1 MAITTGAE
9 LATAVANWTG
19 RADLT
24 SRIPEFV
31 ALAEAKMNRVLRTPE
46 METKDAAF
54 SITGEY
60 VAVPTGFLAARMFYL
75 NDSDKTVLSFMPDD
89 TQSDYFGTATGTPK
103 YFSVVGSN
111 FRFGP
116 VPPSTYTATLVYYKA
131 PASVSAG
138 GSATNFILA
147 SHPDVYL
154 YGSLLEA
161 VGYLGDDPRVQL
173 WLSAYSTALEHLKRQ
188 GSQMRWGGNS
198 MAVRAA

>member
-9 LATAVANWTG
+9 LATAIANWTG

-31 ALAEAKMNRVLRTPE
+31 ALAEAKMNRILRTPE

-60 VAVPTGFLAARMFYL
+60 VAVPTGFLAARSFML
-75 NDSDKTVLSFMPDD
+75 NSGPRTALTFMPDD
-89 TQSDYFGTATGTPK
+89 TQVTYYPNSNETPQF
-103 YFSVVGSN
+103 FSVVGGN
-111 FRFGP
+111 FRFAP
-116 VPPSTYTATLVYYKA
+116 VPSTTQTATLIYYKA

-138 GSATNFILA
+138 GSATNWILTA
-147 SHPDVYL
+147 HPDVYL

-161 VGYLGDDPRVQL
+161 VGFLGDDPRVQL
-173 WLSAYSTALEHLKRQ
+173 WLSAYSTALDQLKSQ
-188 GSQMRWGGNS
+188 GSRMRWGGNG
-198 MAVRAA
+198 MAVRSA